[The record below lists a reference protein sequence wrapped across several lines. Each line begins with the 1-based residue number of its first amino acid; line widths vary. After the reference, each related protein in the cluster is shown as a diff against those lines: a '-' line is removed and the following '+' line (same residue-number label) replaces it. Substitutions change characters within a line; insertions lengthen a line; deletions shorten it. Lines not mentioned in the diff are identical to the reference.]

1 MGQNIYQLW
10 QPPMVPPTPFYREAA
25 CLNTLPQLFLY
36 CANIAD
42 MKIGHFY
49 NSNDIIQLATN
60 FLKPE
65 TCYTFW
71 Y

>member
-10 QPPMVPPTPFYREAA
+10 QPLTPFYREAA
-25 CLNTLPQLFLY
+25 CLDTLPQLFLY

-42 MKIGHFY
+42 MKIGHFS
-49 NSNDIIQLATN
+49 NSNDIIELATN

-65 TCYTFW
+65 TCYTLW
-71 Y
+71 YGYC